1 MMMKTKWVT
10 YLKGKRL
17 SSPLVIDSLF
27 VSAFVL
33 ENGWNVERCSVIKDS
48 LGYDEHIVREFIQ
61 VLKGDGFT
69 FCIEDLMR
77 LFEFVISPA
86 DRVVTGAVYTP
97 KKVRGIII
105 RDCME
110 GRKGFANV
118 RVADISCGCGS
129 FLSDVALWIH
139 KKTKKSYASIFRE
152 NIWGIDVQDYAIKRT
167 KILLSLLAISQG
179 EDVDFEFN
187 LLCRDTLD
195 YVEDWDMQYRDFD
208 VIVGNPPYVC
218 SRNLSPETHKKLK
231 CYEVCDSGHPDL
243 YLPFFQIAVEML
255 NEKGMMGYITMN
267 TFLRSLNGRS
277 VRKYFS
283 EHNYDIKIVDFR
295 GYQIFET
302 RSTYTCLFYLQK
314 NRKSTGI
321 HYAVDDYGLLKER
334 PDYVYVNYA
343 ELDNVKGW
351 ALNEYSKTVVT
362 ESIGRQIKDYCSL
375 RHGIATLSNKTFIF
389 NPVAQDEQYYYLD
402 SYGTRY
408 QIERQICRDVVN
420 PNRLNSGVDIN
431 SLMQKVIFPYHIEND
446 RALIYTPSE
455 MMWYFPHAYAYLKDK
470 KEALLKR
477 DKGDTKSYPQWY
489 AFGRTQ
495 SLIMPRCKLFFPK
508 FANKPVR
515 CAICDNSELL
525 LYNGLAFV
533 SDKLRKLKVL
543 RAFIES
549 EFFWDYVKANAK
561 PYASGFYS
569 LSGADIKHFG
579 MPMLSMLEENELL
592 AMEDREDIECWIR
605 SRYSSEK

>member
-1 MMMKTKWVT
+1 MNVRWINF
-10 YLKGKRL
+10 LSRKRL
-17 SSPLVIDSLF
+17 TEPSAVDSLF

-33 ENGWNVERCSVIKDS
+33 ANRWNVVNNSVIKNL
-48 LGYDEHIVREFIQ
+48 LGYEVEAVRDFIKE
-61 VLKGDGFT
+61 LKADGCT

-77 LFEFVISPA
+77 LFEFVISPS
-86 DRVVTGAVYTP
+86 DRIINGAVYTP
-97 KKVRGIII
+97 PKIRGTIVKK
-105 RDCME
+105 CLE
-110 GRKGFANV
+110 QRKNLAMV
-118 RVADISCGCGS
+118 RVADISCGCGG
-129 FLSDVALWIH
+129 FLADVALWIH
-139 KKTKKSYASIFRE
+139 KKTKKDFATIFKE
-152 NIWGIDVQDYAIKRT
+152 NVWGIDLQEYAIKRT
-167 KILLSLLAISQG
+167 KIVLSLLAISQG

-195 YVEDWDMQYRDFD
+195 YADDWDVQYCAFD

-231 CYEVCDSGHPDL
+231 RYEVCDSGHPDL

-267 TFLRSLNGRS
+267 TFLRSVNGRA

-295 GYQIFET
+295 GYQIFDT

-314 NRKSTGI
+314 NRKSKGI
-321 HYAVDDYGLLKER
+321 HYAVDDYGLLKE
-334 PDYVYVNYA
+334 PLDYVYVNYA

-351 ALNEYSKTVVT
+351 ALNEYSKTVIT
-362 ESIGRQIKDYCSL
+362 ESIGRQIKDYCSS

-389 NPVAQDEQYYYLD
+389 NPVAQDEQYYYLE
-402 SYGTRY
+402 SNGTRY
-408 QIERQICRDVVN
+408 LIERQICRDVVN
-420 PNRLNSGVDIN
+420 PNRLNSGADIN
-431 SLMQKVIFPYHIEND
+431 SLIQKVIFPYHIEND

-455 MMWYFPHAYAYLKDK
+455 MTRYFPHAYAYLKDK
-470 KEALLKR
+470 KVALLKR

-495 SLIMPRCKLFFPK
+495 SLLMPRYKLFFPK

-533 SDKLRKLKVL
+533 SDELRKLKVL

-561 PYASGFYS
+561 PYASGYYS

-592 AMEDREDIECWIR
+592 AIEDREDIECWIR
-605 SRYSSEK
+605 SRYSCEK